1 MNFFNLKKN
10 YDFDFIG
17 DKSNGFVPFI
27 IGFLMYSVTVSV
39 MSSFFTHN
47 LTAGWKNALNGHIT
61 IEIQSNITGINEI
74 ITNKQNEE
82 IIKIIKSTAGIKDV
96 KKLRETDILKIL
108 EPWLSS
114 AAIPDNFPFP
124 MIFDVEAE
132 KSADVDLQM
141 LSDKLSKISPLIKI
155 HDHANWYAPI
165 MKISNSL
172 FGFAIILSVLI
183 FVTVCTTVIF
193 ITRKTLG
200 AHLNT
205 VKILQLIGAS
215 NSYIASQFKRFYWV
229 ISCKSTLIS
238 ILCSFITI
246 GGVVLVSS
254 SENGMR
260 MQDVAAY
267 GAVMILVPLVATL
280 LIIITSKKTV
290 LFFLENDKWISR

>member
-1 MNFFNLKKN
+1 MSLFGFNQN
-10 YDFDFIG
+10 YDFDFAG
-17 DKSNGFVPFI
+17 DRSNGFVPFI
-27 IGFLMYSVTVSV
+27 IGFLMYSVTISV

-47 LTAGWKNALNGHIT
+47 LTVGWKNALNGHIT
-61 IEIQSNITGINEI
+61 IEIQSDITGINEI

-82 IIKIIKSTAGIKDV
+82 IIKIIKSTTGIKAV

-124 MIFDVEAE
+124 TIFDVEAE
-132 KSADVDLQM
+132 ENADVDLRT
-141 LSDKLSKISPLIKI
+141 LSDKLSKISPLVKI
-155 HDHANWYAPI
+155 HDHATWYAPI
-165 MKISNSL
+165 VKISNSL
-172 FGFAIILSVLI
+172 FGFAIVLSVLI
-183 FVTVCTTVIF
+183 FVTVCATVIF

-215 NSYIASQFKRFYWV
+215 NAYVASQFKRFYWGA
-229 ISCKSTLIS
+229 SCKSAMIS

-246 GGVVLVSS
+246 GGIILVSS
-254 SENGMR
+254 GMR
-260 MQDVAAY
+260 IQDIAAY
-267 GAVMILVPLVATL
+267 GAIAILVPLAAML

-290 LFFLENDKWISR
+290 LFFLKNDKWING